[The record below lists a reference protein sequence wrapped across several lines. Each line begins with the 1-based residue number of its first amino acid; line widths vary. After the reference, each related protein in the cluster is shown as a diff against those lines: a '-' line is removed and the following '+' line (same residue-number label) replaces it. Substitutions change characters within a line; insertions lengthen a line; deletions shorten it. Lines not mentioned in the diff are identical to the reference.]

1 MRHVWYYITILY
13 VMYMV
18 IILKDI
24 MVIMVII
31 LLYYIIYY
39 YIRYICHVSPTLL
52 LYYYITIFIAI
63 YYYYCI
69 ILLYYI
75 ILYYIILYYYYIIT
89 ILLLY
94 YVLYWSFFEA
104 PFHLSIPS
112 DWRGRTLL
120 LCSAHHD
127 GRRFL
132 WSAATTQFHWWYM
145 YIYIFHFIYGMSSS
159 PLTNSYFS
167 KWLKPPTIY
176 IYICTRHTE
185 AYIHIISPNIDWF

>member
-1 MRHVWYYITILY
+1 MPCFPYIIIILLYYYIYCYILLLLYYITILY
-13 VMYMV
+13 
-18 IILKDI
+18 
-24 MVIMVII
+24 
-31 LLYYIIYY
+31 
-39 YIRYICHVSPTLL
+39 
-52 LYYYITIFIAI
+52 
-63 YYYYCI
+63 
-69 ILLYYI
+69 YI
-75 ILYYIILYYYYIIT
+75 ILYYIIT

-176 IYICTRHTE
+176 IYLHQAHWSIYT
-185 AYIHIISPNIDWF
+185 YIHIISPNIDWF

>member
-1 MRHVWYYITILY
+1 
-13 VMYMV
+13 MYMV

-75 ILYYIILYYYYIIT
+75 ILYYIIT

-94 YVLYWSFFEA
+94 YYYIMYYIEVFLK
-104 PFHLSIPS
+104 PLSIFPS
-112 DWRGRTLL
+112 RRIGE
-120 LCSAHHD
+120 D
-127 GRRFL
+127 GR
-132 WSAATTQFHWWYM
+132 SYCVAPITTAGAFFGRRQPL
-145 YIYIFHFIYGMSSS
+145 SS
-159 PLTNSYFS
+159 TGDIC
-167 KWLKPPTIY
+167 IY
-176 IYICTRHTE
+176 IYIPFHIWDVIFPIDELIFFKMVKTTNHM
-185 AYIHIISPNIDWF
+185 YIYLHQAH